1 MRIAIRELQ
10 RQPARFAPVTAA
22 LTLLVVLL
30 LVLGGF
36 LDGLEG
42 SQTGA
47 YRAHDGLVLVFADS
61 AELQLQRSVVQ
72 SGIADEL
79 DALDDVD
86 AVGRLGRVDTTA
98 APQGTD
104 DVEDVAVF
112 GYELGTDV
120 LPAPSEDGAVV
131 DATLAEL
138 TGIEVG
144 DVLEIG
150 PAATPVTVAELVDD
164 LTQGSPTV
172 WLPWDQW
179 GQVATDAAPADVL
192 PDGASQALVLRPTG
206 SPADL
211 AGTSLAGT
219 SLAEGVEAVTPE
231 DAILA
236 LDVVQQQSSTFEGI
250 IGVTFAVTLLV
261 IALFFALIVLE
272 RVGLYAVLKAL
283 GAGTRDLLTGLAVQ
297 AVAISAVA
305 LVAGIV
311 VAFAFTGLLPAD
323 LPIRI
328 LPARVGL
335 IAGGTVFTALLG
347 SLLTL
352 RRIVRIDP
360 ASAIG

>member
-10 RQPARFAPVTAA
+10 REPGRFAPVTAA

-47 YRAHDGLVLVFADS
+47 YRAHDGMVLAFADS
-61 AELQLQRSVVQ
+61 AELQLQRSVV
-72 SGIADEL
+72 GADTAEEL
-79 DALDDVD
+79 EARDDVD

-98 APQGTD
+98 VPRDTD
-104 DVEDVAVF
+104 TVEDVAVF
-112 GYELGTDV
+112 GYDLGTDV
-120 LPAPSEDGAVV
+120 LPAPSPDGAIV

-144 DVLEIG
+144 DVIEIG
-150 PAATPVTVAELVDD
+150 PAATPVTVSDLIDD

-179 GQVATDAAPADVL
+179 RDVAMDAAPADVL
-192 PDGASQALVLRPTG
+192 PAGASQALVLIPTG
-206 SPADL
+206 SADAL
-211 AGTSLAGT
+211 AQGSV
-219 SLAEGVEAVTPE
+219 AEGVDAVTPE

-261 IALFFALIVLE
+261 IGLFFALIVLE

-335 IAGGTVFTALLG
+335 IAGGTVLTALLG

>member
-10 RQPARFAPVTAA
+10 RQPGRFVPVTAA

-79 DALDDVD
+79 DVLDDVD

-192 PDGASQALVLRPTG
+192 PDGASQALALRPTG

-211 AGTSLAGT
+211 TGT

-305 LVAGIV
+305 LVTGIV